1 MPQIETA
8 QDGEWFPSADPS
20 DKLDTGAVAVMG
32 RFIWA
37 KILDIPKSKAQDRE
51 VFKKV
56 PAIEHKAR
64 GSADVSVNKITP
76 DNSQYWVNRFP
87 DAWLAFQGKDVAIE
101 GTPLNQKDEMG
112 DYVLDDM
119 NADRVKVLRLQ
130 GVRTIEELANLA
142 DAECERMGFGYK
154 TLRKQAQDYLKP
166 EKRGPGRP
174 KKDINAELDEIN
186 AKREAAAAG

>member
-20 DKLDTGAVAVMG
+20 DRLDNGAVAVMG

-37 KILDIPKSKAQDRE
+37 KILDIPKSKAEDKE
-51 VFKKV
+51 IYKKV
-56 PAIEHKAR
+56 PAVEHKAR
-64 GSADVSVNKITP
+64 GSADVSVNKINA

-87 DAWLAFQGKDVAIE
+87 DAWLAFQGKDVALD
-101 GTPLNQKDEMG
+101 GTPLNTKDEMG

-119 NADRVKVLRLQ
+119 NADRVKILRLQ
-130 GVRTIEELANLA
+130 GVRTIEELAELV

-154 TLRKQAQDYLKP
+154 TLRKQAQEYLKP

-174 KKDINAELDEIN
+174 KKDINKELDAIN
-186 AKREAAAAG
+186 AKRAEVA